1 MGLNTTK
8 SINRA
13 STVLKDR
20 CDKTEKDMKKLC
32 AEAGFPEA
40 KMVKTKIPNIPG
52 LKDDVVFV
60 GINGTKFYFLRGAT
74 VNVPEPVLTVMEQAG
89 IL

>member
-13 STVLKDR
+13 STVLMGK
-20 CDKTEKDMKKLC
+20 CEKTEKDMKKLC
-32 AEAGFPEA
+32 AEAGFPDA

-52 LKDDVVFV
+52 CKDDVVFV
-60 GINGTKFYFLRGAT
+60 GINGVKFYFLRGAT
-74 VNVPEPVLTVMEQAG
+74 VSVPENVLTVMEQSG